1 MDGFIMAA
9 QLILGLSLLVG
20 LHELGHMLAAKAFGM
35 RVEKYAIGFPPK
47 IWSKQIGETE
57 YSVGALLLG
66 GFVKISGMID
76 ESLDTKTMN
85 SEPEPWEFRAKPAW
99 QRLIVMLGGI
109 IVNVITG
116 VVVFVALT
124 YINGEPYL
132 SKDIV
137 NEHGIY
143 VNKVGKKL
151 GFQQGDK
158 ILNINGESFDN
169 FADAQNISMLL
180 EDDSYYTIVRDGKQ
194 MKLNI
199 PAGFLNEFSGLSD
212 EEKMFLRPLTPFKI
226 ASVRKGTGAYDA
238 GLQAGDSIV
247 ALNSHP
253 IRYFEELSDGLA
265 EHKDDSVQIAYV
277 RNGVSDT
284 VNAYINENGILGFTR
299 NSMLPASTL
308 EYSFLE
314 ALPEGTQRAF
324 GIITVQL
331 KAFKKMFQGE
341 INASDSLSGPVGMAE
356 IYGGTWI
363 WEKFWTITGML
374 SMVLAF
380 MNLLPIPALDGGHVV
395 FLSYEI
401 ISGRAPSEK
410 FLENAQKVGML
421 LLLGLMAFAIGND
434 FYKLLFK

>member
-1 MDGFIMAA
+1 MAA

-47 IWSKQIGETE
+47 IWSKKIGETE

-76 ESLDTKTMN
+76 ESLDTKKMRTA
-85 SEPEPWEFRAKPAW
+85 PEPWEFRAKPAW

-116 VVVFVALT
+116 IVIFVALT
-124 YINGEPYL
+124 YANGEPYL
-132 SKDIV
+132 SKDVV

-143 VNKVGKKL
+143 VNEVGKQL
-151 GFQQGDK
+151 GFEQGDK
-158 ILNINGESFDN
+158 IVEINGKPFDN
-169 FADAQNISMLL
+169 FGDAQDVSKLL
-180 EDDSYYTIVRDGKQ
+180 EDNSSYTVLRDGERIRID
-194 MKLNI
+194 I
-199 PAGFLNEFSGLSD
+199 PKDFLNKFSNLPD
-212 EEKMFLRPLTPFKI
+212 EDKLFIRPLTPFKI
-226 ASVRKGTGAYDA
+226 RSVRKGTGAHEA
-238 GLQAGDSIV
+238 GLQSGDSIV
-247 ALNSHP
+247 ALNGYP
-253 IRYFEELSDGLA
+253 IRYFEELTDGLS
-265 EHKDDSVQIAYV
+265 EHKDDSVQLAYI
-277 RNGVSDT
+277 RNGATDT
-284 VNAYINENGILGFTR
+284 VSAYINENGILGFTR
-299 NSMLPASTL
+299 NSMLPTSRV
-308 EYSFLE
+308 EYSMLE
-314 ALPEGTQRAF
+314 AIPAGVSKAF

-331 KAFKKMFQGE
+331 KAFKKMFKGE
-341 INASDSLSGPVGMAE
+341 INASDSLSGPVGMAG
-356 IYGGTWI
+356 IYGGNWI
-363 WEKFWTITGML
+363 WAKFWTITGML

-401 ISGRAPSEK
+401 ISGRSPSEK
-410 FLENAQKVGML
+410 FLENAQKVGMI